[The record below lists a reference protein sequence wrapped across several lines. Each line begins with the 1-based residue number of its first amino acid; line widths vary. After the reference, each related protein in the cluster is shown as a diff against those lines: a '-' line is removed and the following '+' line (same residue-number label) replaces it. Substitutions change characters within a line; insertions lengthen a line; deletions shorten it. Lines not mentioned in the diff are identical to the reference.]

1 MDEYTMSF
9 TDEFS
14 YGYFKTQKLIYCELS
29 VKNVYAVSCANYSSC
44 QFFPKE
50 NHTKID
56 LRNNTVHKPNP
67 TFLRKEKRTYNW
79 ISKDPIYL

>member
-1 MDEYTMSF
+1 MNSHMDIS
-9 TDEFS
+9 
-14 YGYFKTQKLIYCELS
+14 KHKLNYCELS
-29 VKNVYAVSCANYSSC
+29 VKKVYAVSCANYSSC